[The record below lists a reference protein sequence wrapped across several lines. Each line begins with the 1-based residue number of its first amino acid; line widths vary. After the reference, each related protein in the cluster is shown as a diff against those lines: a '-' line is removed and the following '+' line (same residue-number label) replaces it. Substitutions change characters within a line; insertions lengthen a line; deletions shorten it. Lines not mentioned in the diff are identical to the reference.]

1 MIAAHRRAHRRIHVL
16 LWPAVGLLLAA
27 ALATRRPV
35 DAPSDWPGFLAENAE
50 SRATGAETRT
60 GIDAASSSRRASDR
74 EAPRWSREDA
84 FGAWPARLSRL
95 ADGRLEIRPHRPLD
109 RPELLVY
116 WLPGAFDGARLPDDA
131 RLLGRLTG
139 SHAQRFALP
148 PEVATADASG
158 VDDDETGTLVLFSLG
173 HGEIVAT
180 ARLAPEA
187 R

>member
-1 MIAAHRRAHRRIHVL
+1 MIAAHRRAHRRLHAV
-16 LWPAVGLLLAA
+16 LWPAIGVVLAA
-27 ALATRRPV
+27 ALAARRPV

-50 SRATGAETRT
+50 AGST
-60 GIDAASSSRRASDR
+60 GIGVGTGTRVAPANRSTRGRAAS
-74 EAPRWSREDA
+74 PWSREDA
-84 FGAWPARLSRL
+84 FGSWPARLSRL
-95 ADGRLEIRPHRPLD
+95 ADGRIEIRPHRPID

-116 WLPGAFDGARLPDDA
+116 WLAGDFDGTRLPDDA

-148 PEVATADASG
+148 AGVATAGASG
-158 VDDDETGTLVLFSLG
+158 AEDVESGTLVVFSLG

-180 ARLAPEA
+180 ARLAPEG